1 MYSFKTIIHPTDFSP
16 HSAEAFKAAQSLA
29 KLLKSHLVVVHIVN
43 PPAVVSP
50 DGQTVTDPDSG
61 EKKDVWAGLDTYE
74 KDPDVA
80 FERRLVVADKSASPK
95 SLLKLTEGIDCDL
108 IVIGSHGRSG
118 LKRWLLG
125 STAEEV
131 VREATCPVMVV
142 KATATT
148 EEAPPAT
155 KDA

>member
-16 HSAEAFKAAQSLA
+16 HSAEAFKAAQALA
-29 KLLKSHLVVVHIVN
+29 KALKSHLVVVHIVN

-50 DGQTVTDPDSG
+50 DGQTVTDPESG
-61 EKKDVWAGLDTYE
+61 EKTDVWAGLDSYD

-95 SLLKLTEGIDCDL
+95 SLLKLTQGIDCDL

-118 LKRWLLG
+118 LKRLFLG

-131 VREATCPVMVV
+131 VRESSCPVMVV
-142 KATATT
+142 KATTGT
-148 EEAPPAT
+148 DETPPAT
-155 KDA
+155 EDA